1 MAERFAG
8 CSAESG
14 RESMLAEVL
23 AGLLAVLDWQV
34 LAFLCAGVCMGAVF
48 GALPGLTATMGVA
61 VLTPLTF
68 WVSPEQGLAML
79 LGIYCGAI
87 PAGGIP
93 AILINVPGTPASIAT
108 SWDGYALTRKGQAGL
123 ALGINALAS
132 VTGQLA
138 SILFL
143 SFLAFP
149 IARFALQFGP
159 AEYFGLALLGISL
172 MAGVSGRHV
181 LKGMLSG
188 MLGLSLALVGLDPM
202 TAYPRYTFGLSEFLD
217 GISFIP
223 VMIGL
228 FGLAEVLV
236 QVSERRA
243 GIRSPAAM
251 IGRVIP
257 SASECKSMLGA
268 TFSGATVGTMVG
280 AIPAAGGDI
289 GSVIAWEQAR
299 RTSPDKAKFGKGS
312 LRGLAAS
319 CAACNGAI
327 GGAMTT
333 MLTLGIPGDAVSAVL
348 IGALLIHGIQPGPLL
363 FANRQSFV
371 FSIVFLMAFASL
383 LIMAVG
389 ILGARPLAR
398 ILRVPAPWL
407 WAGIVLF
414 GSVGAYALNNAV
426 ADLWAMFAAGIVGFL
441 FRKAQIPL
449 GPLVLGLILGPMME
463 SNLRRALIL
472 SRGDWTGMLARPI
485 LLLFLVGTVLALL
498 WPLIQR
504 WRTTRVSGNQDA
516 SPDA

>member
-1 MAERFAG
+1 MTGEI
-8 CSAESG
+8 
-14 RESMLAEVL
+14 L
-23 AGLLAVLDWQV
+23 AGLTAILDWQV
-34 LAFLCAGVCMGAVF
+34 LGFLAAGVSLGAIF
-48 GALPGLTATMGVA
+48 GSLPGLTATMGVA

-123 ALGINALAS
+123 ALGVNALTSAA
-132 VTGQLA
+132 GQLT

-143 SFLAFP
+143 GCLAFP
-149 IARFALQFGP
+149 IASFALKFGP

-181 LKGMLSG
+181 LKGMLAG
-188 MLGLSLALVGLDPM
+188 MLGLALALVGLDPM
-202 TAYPRYTFGLSEFLD
+202 TAYPRYTFGMSEFLD

-228 FGLAEVLV
+228 FGLGEVLV
-236 QVSERRA
+236 QISERHASRD
-243 GIRSPAAM
+243 SPAAP
-251 IGRVIP
+251 IGRILP
-257 SASECKSMLGA
+257 SISELKTMLGA
-268 TFSGATVGTMVG
+268 MFGGATLGTMVG

-299 RTSPDKAKFGKGS
+299 RISPQKAEFGKGS
-312 LRGLAAS
+312 LQGLAAS
-319 CAACNGAI
+319 CSACNAAI

-333 MLTLGIPGDAVSAVL
+333 MLTLGIPGDAVSAIL

-363 FANRQSFV
+363 FANNQSFV
-371 FSIVFLMAFASL
+371 FSIVFLLVFASL
-383 LIMAVG
+383 LILLIGM
-389 ILGARPLAR
+389 LGAKPLSK
-398 ILRVPAPWL
+398 ILQIPAPWL
-407 WAGIVLF
+407 WTGIVLF
-414 GSVGAYALNNAV
+414 GTVGAYALNNAV
-426 ADLWAMFAAGIVGFL
+426 VDVWAMYAAGAVGFL

-472 SRGDWTGMLARPI
+472 SRGDWLGTLTRPI
-485 LLLFLVGTVLALL
+485 VLVFLVATVLSLL
-498 WPLIQR
+498 WPVLRGRRQADGEDPQE
-504 WRTTRVSGNQDA
+504 T
-516 SPDA
+516 